1 MCGKRFLLGV
11 LLLLLVAGPAHAQK
25 ANGLYEPFPERA
37 SNERAQRFIE
47 RFAGRERALR
57 GITSRDLRDGL
68 WLTTPPAPARP
79 PSPSSRADGAAA
91 DEPSLGWIFDLALLL
106 AVASVPV
113 ALAAGRR
120 GRGTTRLAIAVAGS
134 LALALAAVAL
144 AQPDAGPA
152 PVRGGVAGTPPRDFV
167 GTVSEDAF
175 AGSEPYRRGAVAR
188 QARAGAGIV
197 RQRVDWGEVEGSPG
211 RYDLRR
217 LDAFVADLAKRQVEL
232 LPVLIGS
239 PRFRSTRPANGGRDD
254 AFYPPRDP
262 AALGRFAAVLVRR
275 YGPNGSLWRERPKL
289 PRVPV
294 RSWQV
299 WNEPNLPIYWPSG
312 PDPAA
317 YVRLLRETGAALR
330 RLDPQAEIVT
340 AGLPQSRLGIPFER
354 YLNGMYRAGAR
365 GSFDTLAI
373 HPFSRDERAALAAVE
388 RARTLM
394 DRNHDRSPIW
404 ITELGWAS
412 GGPKSPFTV
421 DDTRQA
427 QLITRAFGAL
437 AARRES
443 LGLRG
448 VVYFNWRDLPIA
460 PGGEDYFGLH
470 SGLVDRQ
477 NRAKPALGAFERAA
491 AAAR

>member
-1 MCGKRFLLGV
+1 MCRKPTLLAVLV
-11 LLLLLVAGPAHAQK
+11 LLLFAAPARAQN
-25 ANGLYEPFPERA
+25 ANGLYEPFPDRA
-37 SNERAQRFIE
+37 SDERAQRFIE
-47 RFAGRERALR
+47 RFAGREPALR
-57 GITSRDLRDGL
+57 GVTSRDLRDGL
-68 WLTTPPAPARP
+68 WLTIPREPIRP
-79 PSPSSRADGAAA
+79 PSPSGRANGAAA
-91 DEPSLGWIFDLALLL
+91 AAPTLGWVLDVALLL
-106 AVASVPV
+106 AVASIPLVLV
-113 ALAAGRR
+113 AGRR
-120 GRGTTRLAIAVAGS
+120 GRRSRRVAIAAAGS

-152 PVRGGVAGTPPRDFV
+152 PTRGGIAGPPPRDFF

-175 AGSEPYRRGAVAR
+175 AGSERYRRDTVAR
-188 QARAGAGIV
+188 QALAGVGIL
-197 RQRVDWGEVEGSPG
+197 RQRVDWAEIERRPG
-211 RYDLRR
+211 RYDLGR
-217 LDAFVADLAKRQVEL
+217 LDAFVADLAARRLEL

-239 PRFRSTRPANGGRDD
+239 PRFRSTRPASGGRDD

-275 YGPNGSLWRERPKL
+275 YGPDGSLWRERPRL
-289 PRVPV
+289 ARVPV

-317 YVRLLRETGAALR
+317 YVRLLRATGAAVR
-330 RLDPQAEIVT
+330 RLDPGAEIVT

-354 YLNGMYRAGAR
+354 YLRGMYGAGVR
-365 GSFDTLAI
+365 GAFDTLAI

-388 RARTLM
+388 QARTLM
-394 DRNHDRSPIW
+394 DRNDDRSGIW

-421 DDTRQA
+421 DENRQA
-427 QLITRAFGAL
+427 QLITRALRAL
-437 AARRES
+437 ATRRES

-470 SGLVDRQ
+470 AGLVDRQ
-477 NRAKPALGAFERAA
+477 NRGKPALGAFERAT